1 MLLDFETSVTLV
13 IAVILTMLCIVTLGK
28 TNIR

>member
-13 IAVILTMLCIVTLGK
+13 IAVILTMLCIVTLGN